1 MYELGG
7 GVDKVRVISEIST
20 WFLLGVSPPNSF
32 SSFGYSS
39 KPSHSSLPF
48 FIRDSHINE
57 FSGRREGGA

>member
-20 WFLLGVSPPNSF
+20 WFLLGVSPSNSF
-32 SSFGYSS
+32 SSFGSSS

-48 FIRDSHINE
+48 FIRDSHIDE